1 MDRNT
6 IIAIV
11 LSVIVITVGMT
22 IQTAFFPP
30 EIPSAE
36 SGTSVVE
43 TIDASLPE
51 ASGSHIEAV
60 GTDPD
65 STPFT
70 VSAGAYSI
78 TFDPEG
84 ASVSSIKLNEHLDNG
99 EPVELL
105 FKDADDENAFMLYAG
120 GDITQPIDAVFSH
133 SESVNSNGLNIVSF
147 TRDFITDDGK
157 PFTINKQFAIPDN
170 GEYMIQLSVRI
181 STPDGSPVPLNVS
194 SDMYTISVGPQIGPA
209 FESISNNYDYR
220 RVSVRYD
227 GKGRSDARF
236 SDGLFVADE
245 DKSVDW
251 MSIAGKYF
259 AFILIPGNNVTISSS
274 QAIQLSNET
283 GVTQEDIIYLS
294 RSASG
299 ESSVQDMYSFYAG
312 PKVKNNLSIYDN
324 ADENIFRIEGH
335 ELTAIIDGSWLSW
348 LENILNWILQLFYKA
363 IPNYGVAII
372 LLTILIKLLLQPL
385 AKKGLDSTAKMSAL
399 TPKINEIK
407 EKYPDD
413 PEAQNAAMAKLYKE
427 EKINPMGSCLP
438 MLIQFPIFIALYGL
452 LNTNFDLRGS
462 MFIPGWIPDLSIPD
476 TIFTLPFSIPLLG
489 AQVHILPILYTIS
502 MIFSMKITQTGSQAG
517 AGSQAGMMKFMT
529 YGMPLIF
536 FFVMYNAPSG
546 LLLYWST
553 VNVISIGQQVFVNRK
568 KKNTYAEEIAER
580 DAEKHAKK
588 EAKRKNRRK

>member
-11 LSVIVITVGMT
+11 LSVIVITVGMG
-22 IQTAFFPP
+22 IQTAFFAP
-30 EIPSAE
+30 EMPMPTNEAE
-36 SGTSVVE
+36 VIAE
-43 TIDASLPE
+43 IDASLPE
-51 ASGSHIEAV
+51 ASGGFSAV
-60 GTDPD
+60 GADPD
-65 STPFT
+65 PTPFT
-70 VSAGAYSI
+70 VAAGAYEVE
-78 TFDPEG
+78 FDPRG
-84 ASVSSIKLNEHLDNG
+84 ASVSSIRLTEHLDEG

-120 GDITQPIDAVFSH
+120 GDHSSPVDAVFSH

-147 TRDFITDDGK
+147 SRDFTTSDGH
-157 PFTINKQFAIPDN
+157 PFTISKQYAIPDN
-170 GEYMIQLSVRI
+170 GEYMMQLAVSVK
-181 STPDGSPVPLNVS
+181 TADGSPAPA
-194 SDMYTISVGPQIGPA
+194 YTISVGPQIGPE

-236 SDGLFVADE
+236 SNGMFVSDE
-245 DKSVDW
+245 DRTVDW
-251 MSIAGKYF
+251 MALSGKYF
-259 AFILIPGNNVTISSS
+259 TFMLIPGDDTTIASSY
-274 QAIQLSNET
+274 AIQTNNEE
-283 GVTQEDIIYLS
+283 GVSQEDTIYMV
-294 RSASG
+294 RRAS
-299 ESSVQDMYSFYAG
+299 ESSSVQDMYSFYAG
-312 PKVKNNLSIYDN
+312 PKVKNDLSIYGN

-335 ELTAIIDGSWLSW
+335 DLNEILDGSWLSW
-348 LENILNWILQLFYKA
+348 LENILNWLLQLFYRL

-385 AKKGLDSTAKMSAL
+385 AKRGMDSTAKMGAL

-407 EKYPDD
+407 ERYPDD

-476 TIFTLPFSIPLLG
+476 TIYTLPFAIPLLG
-489 AQVHILPILYTIS
+489 SQIHLLPILYCFS
-502 MIFSMKITQTGSQAG
+502 MIFSMKITQMGSQAASG
-517 AGSQAGMMKFMT
+517 QAGMMKFMT
-529 YGMPLIF
+529 YGMPIIF

-553 VNVISIGQQVFVNRK
+553 VNVISIGQQIFVNKRK
-568 KKNTYAEEIAER
+568 KNAYAQEIAER
-580 DAEKHAKK
+580 DAEKLAKK

>member
-11 LSVIVITVGMT
+11 LSVIVITVGMG
-22 IQTAFFPP
+22 IQTVFFPP
-30 EIPSAE
+30 EMPLMEEAAVAE
-36 SGTSVVE
+36 A
-43 TIDASLPE
+43 IDQTLPT
-51 ASGSHIEAV
+51 ASGSRIEAV
-60 GTDPD
+60 GEDPD
-65 STPFT
+65 SSPFE
-70 VSAGAYSI
+70 VSAGEYII
-78 TFDPEG
+78 TFDPRG
-84 ASVSSIKLNEHLDNG
+84 GSVSSIKLANHMDNG
-99 EPVELL
+99 SPVELL
-105 FKDADDENAFMLYAG
+105 FKDADDENAFMLYV
-120 GDITQPIDAVFSH
+120 GDDRSNPIDAVFSH

-147 TRDFITDDGK
+147 TRDFVTDDGK
-157 PFTINKQFAIPDN
+157 QFTINKQFAIPDN
-170 GEYMIQLSVRI
+170 EEYMIQLYVGI

-194 SDMYTISVGPQIGPA
+194 SDMYTLSVGPQIGPS
-209 FESISNNYDYR
+209 FQSMSNNYDYR
-220 RVSVRYD
+220 RVSIRYD

-236 SDGLFVADE
+236 SDGVFVSDDE
-245 DKSVDW
+245 KTIDW
-251 MSIAGKYF
+251 MALSGKYF
-259 AFILIPGNNVTISSS
+259 TFMLIPGDDITISSGMAV
-274 QAIQLSNET
+274 QTANES
-283 GVTQEDIIYLS
+283 GVPQEDTIYLS
-294 RSASG
+294 RSATG
-299 ESSVQDMYSFYAG
+299 ESSIKDMYSFYAG
-312 PKVKNNLSIYDN
+312 PKVKSSLSLYDT
-324 ADENIFRIEGH
+324 AHDNIFRIEGH
-335 ELTAIIDGSWLSW
+335 ELTEIIDGSWLSW
-348 LENILNWILQLFYKA
+348 LESILNWILQLFYKL

-476 TIFTLPFSIPLLG
+476 TIFTLPFGIPLLG
-489 AQVHILPILYTIS
+489 SQIHLLPILYTIS
-502 MIFSMKITQTGSQAG
+502 MIFSMKITQTGSQAA

-529 YGMPLIF
+529 YGMPIIF

-568 KKNTYAEEIAER
+568 KKNVYAEEIAER
-580 DAEKHAKK
+580 DAEKLAKK

>member
-30 EIPSAE
+30 EIP
-36 SGTSVVE
+36 VE
-43 TIDASLPE
+43 EETTTIEEINASLPE
-51 ASGSHIEAV
+51 ASGSNIEAV
-60 GTDPD
+60 GEDPD
-65 STPFT
+65 STPFE
-70 VSAGAYSI
+70 VAAGSYII
-78 TFDPEG
+78 TFDPKG
-84 ASVSSIKLNEHLDNG
+84 ASVSSIKLSKHLDDG

-105 FKDADDENAFMLYAG
+105 FKDPDDDNAFMLYAG
-120 GDITQPIDAVFSH
+120 GNMDAPIDAVFSH

-147 TRDFITDDGK
+147 TRDFVTADDE
-157 PFTINKQFAIPDN
+157 PFTITKQFAIPDN
-170 GEYMIQLSVRI
+170 GEYIIQLSVSV
-181 STPDGSPVPLNVS
+181 STPDGSAIPLNVS
-194 SDMYTISVGPQIGPA
+194 SNMYTISVGPQVGPA
-209 FESISNNYDYR
+209 FESMSNNYDYR

-227 GKGRSDARF
+227 EKGRTDARF
-236 SDGLFVADE
+236 SGDGLFTSDS
-245 DKSVDW
+245 DRTVDW
-251 MSIAGKYF
+251 MAISGKYF
-259 AFILIPGNNVTISSS
+259 TLMLIPENDGTISSS
-274 QAIQLSNET
+274 GANQTTNDT
-283 GVTQEDIIYLS
+283 GVPQEDIIYMS

-312 PKVKNNLSIYDN
+312 PKVKANLSIYDN
-324 ADENIFRIEGH
+324 ADENIFRIHGH
-335 ELTAIIDGSWLSW
+335 EMTEIIDGGWLSW
-348 LENILNWILQLFYKA
+348 LETILNWILQLFYKV

-372 LLTILIKLLLQPL
+372 LLTILIKLLLQPI

-407 EKYPDD
+407 ERYPDD

-476 TIFTLPFSIPLLG
+476 TVYTLPFAIPLLG
-489 AQVHILPILYTIS
+489 SQIHILPILYTIS
-502 MIFSMKITQTGSQAG
+502 MIFSMKITQMGTQAN

-529 YGMPLIF
+529 YGMPIIF

-553 VNVISIGQQVFVNRK
+553 VNVISTGQQIFVNKK
-568 KKNTYAEEIAER
+568 KKNVYAEEIAER
-580 DAEKHAKK
+580 DAEKQAKK